1 MSNARKII
9 AWMLTVI
16 MVLGM
21 CTTVSAAE
29 LKITRQPEN
38 AVSAEGNTVIF
49 EVAAEPADN
58 VTCQWQQGVL
68 QKTDGDAE
76 PVYTWTDIPEASG
89 ARYEHK
95 VTAADLSGNV
105 YRCKVSM
112 NGEEVYSE
120 VVAVTA
126 AGILPV
132 LMSKD
137 STSITVQTLRGQEYT
152 IYTGDVLPAD
162 TEWKNGEGSVTF
174 TGLTPSTEYRIVSR
188 AAASD
193 SGSAGGPG
201 KALVVTTAEEPE
213 PVTDVQP
220 EETDMQTD
228 EPNTQTEEAD
238 GPTEEPNTQT
248 EEADGPTEEPN
259 TQTEEADGPT
269 EEPNTPT
276 EEPPVLPDMPKLVGR
291 TDTTLEVEMN
301 EGQEYRIDQK
311 EWQDSGRFEG
321 LSPDTEYAIETRM
334 KGQGEETP
342 VSAPLRARTMKQGA
356 RAPEMPKLVFAGVDT
371 IEVKAADGAE
381 YAICEGRAVPDQQW
395 NWQISPVF
403 SGLKAATEYSVAAR
417 IAGTEDQMPG
427 AVSELLIVSTGKYEA
442 EPLGRPELISV
453 SDTRIEVAAV
463 SGQVYAIYK
472 QSTMPEGL
480 NWQSSG
486 VFEKLHPN
494 TEYRIV
500 TKTPETAEYKE
511 SIVSEA
517 LVVTTQKT
525 PTKAPEAP
533 KLTDR
538 SQTVLEVEKK
548 NGQEYSIDGGKTWQT
563 EGRFEKLKAETDY
576 EIVTRIKETSTAAAS
591 AASQPLK
598 VSTLRNPIETGAG
611 ENKIT
616 GISNGQIIKVN
627 KNVTFTAEGGGMK
640 IEDPIDGDV
649 RYVPVKWQGMSEGTW
664 KKAPYTATVKAAKSG
679 TYTIKVTFDRQVY
692 KNGKWISEGQDDIK
706 SVQLK
711 ATATGRAAVKT
722 GDETQGML
730 HLILLAAAA
739 GAAGIV
745 GAVMKKQR
753 RT

>member
-1 MSNARKII
+1 
-9 AWMLTVI
+9 MLTVI

-21 CTTVSAAE
+21 CTTVSAAG

-76 PVYTWTDIPEASG
+76 PVDTWTDIPEASG

-120 VVAVTA
+120 IVAVTA

-193 SGSAGGPG
+193 SSSAGGPG

-213 PVTDVQP
+213 PVADVQP

-228 EPNTQTEEAD
+228 
-238 GPTEEPNTQT
+238 EPNTQT

-342 VSAPLRARTMKQGA
+342 VSAPLRARTMKPGA
-356 RAPEMPKLVFAGVDT
+356 GAPEMPKLVFAGVDT

-511 SIVSEA
+511 SMVSEA

-576 EIVTRIKETSTAAAS
+576 EIVTRIKETSTAAPS

-598 VSTLRNPIETGAG
+598 VSTLRNPIETGVG

>member
-1 MSNARKII
+1 
-9 AWMLTVI
+9 MLTVI

-21 CTTVSAAE
+21 CTTVSAAG

-68 QKTDGDAE
+68 QKTDGDTE

-120 VVAVTA
+120 IVAVTA

-152 IYTGDVLPAD
+152 IYTGDVIPAD

-193 SGSAGGPG
+193 SSSAGGPG

-228 EPNTQTEEAD
+228 
-238 GPTEEPNTQT
+238 
-248 EEADGPTEEPN
+248 EPN

-342 VSAPLRARTMKQGA
+342 VSAPLRARTMKPGA
-356 RAPEMPKLVFAGVDT
+356 GAPEMPKLVFAGVDT

-403 SGLKAATEYSVAAR
+403 SGLKAATECSGAGR
-417 IAGTEDQMPG
+417 SAGTGDQMPG
-427 AVSELLIVSTGKYEA
+427 AVSELLIGATGKYEA

>member
-1 MSNARKII
+1 
-9 AWMLTVI
+9 MLTVI

-21 CTTVSAAE
+21 CTTVSAAG

-120 VVAVTA
+120 IVAVTA

-152 IYTGDVLPAD
+152 IYTGDVIPAD

-193 SGSAGGPG
+193 SSSAGGPG

-276 EEPPVLPDMPKLVGR
+276 EEPPVLPDMPKLV
-291 TDTTLEVEMN
+291 
-301 EGQEYRIDQK
+301 
-311 EWQDSGRFEG
+311 
-321 LSPDTEYAIETRM
+321 
-334 KGQGEETP
+334 
-342 VSAPLRARTMKQGA
+342 
-356 RAPEMPKLVFAGVDT
+356 FAGVDT

-417 IAGTEDQMPG
+417 IAGAEDQMPG

-453 SDTRIEVAAV
+453 SDTRIEVTAV
-463 SGQVYAIYK
+463 SGQVYAIYE

-611 ENKIT
+611 QNKIM

-649 RYVPVKWQGMSEGTW
+649 RYVPVKWQGISEGTW

>member
-1 MSNARKII
+1 
-9 AWMLTVI
+9 MLTVI

-21 CTTVSAAE
+21 CTTVSAAG

-76 PVYTWTDIPEASG
+76 PVDTWTDIPEASG

-120 VVAVTA
+120 IVAVTA

-193 SGSAGGPG
+193 SSSAGGPG

-213 PVTDVQP
+213 PVADVQP

-259 TQTEEADGPT
+259 T
-269 EEPNTPT
+269 PT
-276 EEPPVLPDMPKLVGR
+276 EEPPVLLDMPKLVGR

-342 VSAPLRARTMKQGA
+342 VSAPLRARTMKPGA
-356 RAPEMPKLVFAGVDT
+356 GAPEMPKLVFAGVDT

-417 IAGTEDQMPG
+417 IAGAEDQMPG

-453 SDTRIEVAAV
+453 SDTRIEVTAV
-463 SGQVYAIYK
+463 SGQVYAIYE

-611 ENKIT
+611 QNKIM

-649 RYVPVKWQGMSEGTW
+649 RYVPVKWQGISEGTW